1 MSTVS
6 RYLRTYPTLL
16 RIGLAEAVAYRAEF
30 VVWMLATTMPLVM
43 LAIMSAI
50 AREGPIGGMDERAF
64 VAYYLVKTS
73 DGTASIS
80 VFEDQAGTDESTR
93 LAAAFVKE
101 NVASVAGDPPEVLEG
116 ETVIH
121 FAR

>member
-1 MSTVS
+1 MHTVV
-6 RYLRTYPTLL
+6 RNYRTNATLADE
-16 RIGLAEAVAYRAEF
+16 LAKRSGEVKE
-30 VVWMLATTMPLVM
+30 L
-43 LAIMSAI
+43 ISGI
-50 AREGPIGGMDERAF
+50 DGF

-116 ETVIH
+116 ETAIH

>member
-1 MSTVS
+1 MHAVV
-6 RYLRTYPTLL
+6 RHYRTNAE
-16 RIGLAEAVAYRAEF
+16 LADE
-30 VVWMLATTMPLVM
+30 LAKRSGEVEELIRGVD
-43 LAIMSAI
+43 
-50 AREGPIGGMDERAF
+50 GF

-80 VFEDQAGTDESTR
+80 VFEDQAGTQESTR
-93 LAAAFVKE
+93 RAAAFVKE
-101 NVASVAGDPPEVLEG
+101 NLASVAGEPPEVIEG

>member
-1 MSTVS
+1 MHAVI
-6 RYLRTYPTLL
+6 RHYR
-16 RIGLAEAVAYRAEF
+16 GNAALADA
-30 VVWMLATTMPLVM
+30 LV
-43 LAIMSAI
+43 
-50 AREGPIGGMDERAF
+50 ERSGEVEELIRGVDGF